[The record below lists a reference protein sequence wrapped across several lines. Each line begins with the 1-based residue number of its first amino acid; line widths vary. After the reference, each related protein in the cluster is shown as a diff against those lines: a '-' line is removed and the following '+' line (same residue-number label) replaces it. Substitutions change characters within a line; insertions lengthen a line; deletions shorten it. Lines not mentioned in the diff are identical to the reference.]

1 MGDHPFRV
9 TLENG
14 LHSPAE
20 LLQGPQSRRR
30 ISLGTAPPDE
40 EGKLRDGEE
49 EVDEYQELVRY
60 KDINK
65 LSLAISE
72 DLMSTCGNA
81 RHEQPRGAA
90 KARACQLGNLHC
102 ALGT

>member
-30 ISLGTAPPDE
+30 MSLGSAPPDE
-40 EGKLRDGEE
+40 EGRLRDGEE
-49 EVDEYQELVRY
+49 EVDEYQELVR
-60 KDINK
+60 
-65 LSLAISE
+65 
-72 DLMSTCGNA
+72 CGNNTVPSPIVFKVCTNTSCA
-81 RHEQPRGAA
+81 
-90 KARACQLGNLHC
+90 GNRSI
-102 ALGT
+102 